1 MPQSKKIYQAL
12 KMRIKTYGEDILTAS
27 GDAVGDFDPQWLK
40 EQEKT
45 DEE

>member
-1 MPQSKKIYQAL
+1 MPQSKRNYQAL
-12 KMRIKTYGEDILTAS
+12 KIHIKNYGEDILTAS
-27 GDAVGDFDPQWLK
+27 GDAIGDFDPQWLK